1 MRRAWSSRRVL
12 LPGSGTDQR
21 EAVGP
26 APGSGFDFGF
36 SLGPHRTDRF
46 RPALKNAYWGASV
59 LCEAAGMEW
68 RRRDRRKFSLTMED
82 PPGLPVRSCGG
93 FPGIGRTLPSRHFP
107 FMVWSE
113 PPDSEAQSTSGSL
126 PPGPRQGQPRP
137 RRPAQTP
144 PVFGTP
150 MPSGVVGG
158 CSNG

>member
-82 PPGLPVRSCGG
+82 PPGLPARSCFEAAAEYSRTREQFGQKIGG
-93 FPGIGRTLPSRHFP
+93 FQLT
-107 FMVWSE
+107 
-113 PPDSEAQSTSGSL
+113 QSKL
-126 PPGPRQGQPRP
+126 
-137 RRPAQTP
+137 A
-144 PVFGTP
+144 
-150 MPSGVVGG
+150 
-158 CSNG
+158 